1 MLLPICVKFGVSDL
15 RIMLLAISEFHETQL
30 GVYRETVRNFD
41 SEERT
46 GAVRVLRQEVRH
58 LQSCLICT
66 FQLYS

>member
-1 MLLPICVKFGVSDL
+1 MP
-15 RIMLLAISEFHETQL
+15 LAISEFHETQL

-41 SEERT
+41 SKERT
-46 GAVRVLRQEVRH
+46 GAVCVLRHEVRH